1 MMSLFANQKEC
12 LCYSATIWRSNELI
26 LMKNM
31 NNSNDQMERSRLRL
45 KRLRKLTE
53 LIKIEEAEFINQF
66 GDDEVEF
73 TEVLNDKRGRYD
85 KDWHDDDTLLQEG
98 LVKFPVY
105 KYYIQSENNAGCIDY
120 RSITPYS
127 FLSKQFAELITKI
140 FKEEDYVF
148 IASNASEAHQSSY
161 KYFFK
166 LFAKAK
172 YGKFIYTLRKEE
184 CLKKYELLELKKL
197 ENGMIEYST
206 KLSYLRRLVYTGSP
220 IEGENLI
227 IMGDEFG
234 FDDDMSNLLITLRPK
249 AVLNI
254 LISNKYHWLDNVD

>member
-1 MMSLFANQKEC
+1 MED
-12 LCYSATIWRSNELI
+12 SNYE
-26 LMKNM
+26 
-31 NNSNDQMERSRLRL
+31 MERSRIRL

-53 LIKIEEAEFINQF
+53 QIKIEEAEFNNQF
-66 GDDEVEF
+66 GEEEVEF

-85 KDWHDDDTLLQEG
+85 KDWHDDDMLLQEG

-105 KYYIQSENNAGCIDY
+105 KYFIQTKDNAGYIDY
-120 RSITPYS
+120 RSITPHS
-127 FLSKQFAELITKI
+127 FLTKKFSELISKI

-148 IASNASEAHQSSY
+148 IASNASESHQSSY

-184 CLKKYELLELKKL
+184 CPKKFELLETKKL
-197 ENGMIEYST
+197 VNGMIESST
-206 KLSYLRRLVYTGSP
+206 KLTYLRRLVYTGAS

-227 IMGDEFG
+227 ILGDEFG
-234 FDDDMSNLLITLRPK
+234 FDDDMSNLLLALKPK
-249 AVLNI
+249 GVLNI
-254 LISNKYHWLDNVD
+254 LIGNKYHWLDNVD